1 MQLLVDLPSEVTRTI
16 CDLGVETCIDFRGL
30 WKSADECVSEVET
43 LLGAPLTP
51 DVAFQLA
58 RSWTLARREVEDQ
71 TQRIVT
77 SVVQFRNSS
86 LGTRRP
92 EPSQA
97 PSVKPAPSSNRIRP
111 LVVGGGGVSGPMI
124 LTERRAED
132 PFAKEDA
139 SRQLK
144 IDALFQLAVDNIL
157 DLAEMGVA
165 PSDLRDPLRWREL
178 RDTTMSAAMRLSVH
192 RLGMLVSSYKRWL
205 RFCSEHDADHRNPSP
220 LLLAS
225 FLKQITAGGPTAS
238 ASMHAALTWFMSS
251 LGANI
256 PVTHWLVKPFKFHAA
271 AHSGRQAPELEP
283 WELANLLM
291 ILKEAKG
298 THQIILALVVMA
310 AVGCVRWE
318 HIQRTKYVQNHT
330 AWAEMRC
337 SQGKARK
344 RGCRPAY
351 SWALPE
357 VMFRGCSLL
366 KILCGFWEHEAVIDS
381 QYLVPALK
389 LHSDDLWEVTESTA
403 FWGTRKMSRG
413 RYLELFRGAL
423 VKCGVDPA
431 QAQRATFNRLRRC
444 LPTMANALRLP
455 PSDMQAIGNWVEI
468 PEGGC
473 SDGQKKPR
481 GSMPMG
487 ILYSGGREH
496 RSATVKLRCV
506 TRFIQLLMK
515 KLPTIALTSDGLFP
529 ADSWRWHE
537 FVDDHASI
545 PEAVDPP
552 AEEPPLPLVIDE
564 EEKPLEV
571 ESPIT
576 PVSSVVS
583 SDESEDQ
590 SPSASDNS
598 ADGEDLVG
606 VWADPS
612 MAEAMGWFVQGRK
625 VHLIREEHEGER
637 PVPWCR
643 ESAFVQDPQKRG
655 SGFTVTRQTEFCQR
669 CLGRLPRSMYSAL
682 ADHCGWIH

>member
-30 WKSADECVSEVET
+30 WKSAEECVSEVET
-43 LLGAPLTP
+43 LLGASLTP

-77 SVVQFRNSS
+77 SVVQFRHSS

-157 DLAEMGVA
+157 DLEEMGVA

-178 RDTTMSAAMRLSVH
+178 RDTTMSAASTLSVH

-205 RFCSEHDADHRNPSP
+205 RFCSEHNADHRNPSP

-256 PVTHWLVKPFKFHAA
+256 PVAHWLVKPFKFHAA

-330 AWAEMRC
+330 AL
-337 SQGKARK
+337 QT
-344 RGCRPAY
+344 
-351 SWALPE
+351 
-357 VMFRGCSLL
+357 SLL
-366 KILCGFWEHEAVIDS
+366 LGFTRGDVPWLQLVEDPLCGFWEHEAVTGS

-403 FWGTRKMSRG
+403 FWGTRRCPV
-413 RYLELFRGAL
+413 GA
-423 VKCGVDPA
+423 
-431 QAQRATFNRLRRC
+431 
-444 LPTMANALRLP
+444 
-455 PSDMQAIGNWVEI
+455 
-468 PEGGC
+468 
-473 SDGQKKPR
+473 
-481 GSMPMG
+481 
-487 ILYSGGREH
+487 
-496 RSATVKLRCV
+496 
-506 TRFIQLLMK
+506 
-515 KLPTIALTSDGLFP
+515 TSNF
-529 ADSWRWHE
+529 
-537 FVDDHASI
+537 
-545 PEAVDPP
+545 
-552 AEEPPLPLVIDE
+552 
-564 EEKPLEV
+564 
-571 ESPIT
+571 
-576 PVSSVVS
+576 SV
-583 SDESEDQ
+583 
-590 SPSASDNS
+590 A
-598 ADGEDLVG
+598 
-606 VWADPS
+606 
-612 MAEAMGWFVQGRK
+612 
-625 VHLIREEHEGER
+625 
-637 PVPWCR
+637 PW
-643 ESAFVQDPQKRG
+643 
-655 SGFTVTRQTEFCQR
+655 
-669 CLGRLPRSMYSAL
+669 
-682 ADHCGWIH
+682 